1 MDPKVIGVALVI
13 VVVLAILLYI
23 FVFKKSESTRP
34 QRILPGKGQDSKK
47 NVSVDFSIYK
57 KPKYKGIIEE
67 VDGELPEGEV
77 IKIGNPKNEPAKSLK
92 LGKNIV
98 LKGKRVDDNELVTVK
113 GPKNVKD
120 AESGYYNIEI
130 FIKRTQDVEGYRI

>member
-1 MDPKVIGVALVI
+1 MDPKIIGVALVI

-23 FVFKKSESTRP
+23 FVFKKSEST
-34 QRILPGKGQDSKK
+34 PGKGQDSKK
-47 NVSVDFSIYK
+47 NVSVNFSIYK
-57 KPKYKGIIEE
+57 KPNYKGIIEQFKNE
-67 VDGELPEGEV
+67 QLPEGKV

-98 LKGKRVDDNELVTVK
+98 LKGKRVDDNELVTVR
-113 GPKNVKD
+113 GPKNVKN

>member
-1 MDPKVIGVALVI
+1 MDPKVIRVALVI

-23 FVFKKSESTRP
+23 FVFKKSEST
-34 QRILPGKGQDSKK
+34 PGKGQDSKK
-47 NVSVDFSIYK
+47 NVSVNFSIYK

-67 VDGELPEGEV
+67 FKNKQLPEGKV

-98 LKGKRVDDNELVTVK
+98 LKGKRVDDNELVTVR
-113 GPKNVKD
+113 GPKNVKN

>member
-98 LKGKRVDDNELVTVK
+98 LKGKRVDDNESVTVK

-120 AESGYYNIEI
+120 AESGYYNIQI

>member
-67 VDGELPEGEV
+67 VDGELPEGKV

-98 LKGKRVDDNELVTVK
+98 LKGKRVDDNELVTVR
-113 GPKNVKD
+113 GPKNVKN

>member
-67 VDGELPEGEV
+67 VDEELPEGEV

-98 LKGKRVDDNELVTVK
+98 LKGKRVDDNELVTVR
-113 GPKNVKD
+113 GPKNVKN